1 MTEGKTQ
8 MSIWLPDDLARW
20 LRVTAAARGTTRSQV
35 IKELIEAEQNRQA
48 AYSPPATH

>member
-20 LRVTAAARGTTRSQV
+20 LRVTAASRGITRSQLV
-35 IKELIEAEQNRQA
+35 LELLEQEQRE
-48 AYSPPATH
+48 SDS

>member
-20 LRVTAAARGTTRSQV
+20 LRVTAAARGITRSQLV
-35 IKELIEAEQNRQA
+35 LELLEQEQREE
-48 AYSPPATH
+48 SR